1 MIYHKPSS
9 SSRIN
14 HRYHYYDFK
23 GASTQNNISNT
34 QTHITI
40 ELNKEGV
47 ALNRILMD
55 LVPLFAYIASQE
67 VPSKRMTKESIEQ
80 DLSLA
85 LLQPIQIDITL
96 GKSAVKDLTRMV
108 DAFMKKRKKAVL
120 AIITQILEHHNDVIT
135 ILGGNATTQ
144 KSTLPKFLQQ
154 AVQKTPQTFNLNT
167 INIGTLRTKLM
178 SLSFTTLKTV
188 LGGNQLKVDKE
199 TKERLR
205 KHLRAMKGLLE
216 QLSTEGRKLTEVK
229 EAVGNFQKKL
239 NKIQNTLLRPSVK
252 THPLTDTVYNMGKN
266 TNYKTIHGII
276 ESLKSEIDSIVK
288 ALATA
293 EEPVSKVVQEE
304 ITQTIAESA
313 ATSLAPTHP
322 DLENLREQI
331 RAAETSVAAL
341 VREKEELESRIN
353 TVVSEK
359 NTIEK
364 SKKHANAT
372 IATLTASLK
381 EVENRITSLRSN
393 KNVME
398 KTKNASIASLTASL
412 RQVEKR
418 IASLRSNK
426 NAMERRKNATITSL
440 KASLNREEK
449 RVANSQQS
457 IEALRREKS
466 DLEKRIASLRSNKNV
481 MEKRK
486 NASITSLTASL
497 RQVEKRIASLRSN
510 KNAMERRKNATI
522 ASLKALYNMEQ
533 KRVSNSQQSIE
544 ALRRE
549 KSDLEKRIA
558 TLRSNKNAMERRKDA
573 AITSLKASL
582 NREEKRV
589 ANSQESIEALR
600 RERSDLQNRIAS
612 LRSNKSA
619 MERGKNAT
627 ITSLTVSLKQTESR
641 LAAER
646 LEVQKLKK
654 RLRVYTGIIISGA
667 AATGALYT
675 AGLYKTSPR
684 NMPRTKNNVKAFMNA
699 TQTFNTN
706 TYMRQALG
714 GTSKNGGKLP
724 ASVRSG
730 RNRVAAT
737 PLLPAGMGTGSTNPA
752 MLRLPPG
759 SSASG
764 SARPNTPTQ
773 SSSIV
778 SVPAAVALVGGAYL
792 AKKFMGRKGKI
803 PIQKSTTRN
812 SMTANES
819 WIRGQ
824 SQNVR
829 GNIYNN
835 NTNNTARSLTPSE
848 RAVKLS
854 KEAGAFMR
862 RQKFPEPRN
871 TLYYSKEAV
880 RRAKE
885 AGNYRRRQ
893 RF

>member
-1 MIYHKPSS
+1 
-9 SSRIN
+9 
-14 HRYHYYDFK
+14 
-23 GASTQNNISNT
+23 
-34 QTHITI
+34 
-40 ELNKEGV
+40 
-47 ALNRILMD
+47 
-55 LVPLFAYIASQE
+55 
-67 VPSKRMTKESIEQ
+67 
-80 DLSLA
+80 
-85 LLQPIQIDITL
+85 
-96 GKSAVKDLTRMV
+96 
-108 DAFMKKRKKAVL
+108 
-120 AIITQILEHHNDVIT
+120 
-135 ILGGNATTQ
+135 
-144 KSTLPKFLQQ
+144 
-154 AVQKTPQTFNLNT
+154 
-167 INIGTLRTKLM
+167 
-178 SLSFTTLKTV
+178 
-188 LGGNQLKVDKE
+188 
-199 TKERLR
+199 
-205 KHLRAMKGLLE
+205 
-216 QLSTEGRKLTEVK
+216 
-229 EAVGNFQKKL
+229 
-239 NKIQNTLLRPSVK
+239 
-252 THPLTDTVYNMGKN
+252 MGKN

-331 RAAETSVAAL
+331 RAAETSVATLA
-341 VREKEELESRIN
+341 REKEELEFRIN

-372 IATLTASLK
+372 IATL
-381 EVENRITSLRSN
+381 RSN
-393 KNVME
+393 KN
-398 KTKNASIASLTASL
+398 I
-412 RQVEKR
+412 
-418 IASLRSNK
+418 
-426 NAMERRKNATITSL
+426 MERRKNVI
-440 KASLNREEK
+440 
-449 RVANSQQS
+449 
-457 IEALRREKS
+457 
-466 DLEKRIASLRSNKNV
+466 
-481 MEKRK
+481 
-486 NASITSLTASL
+486 ITSLTASL
-497 RQVEKRIASLRSN
+497 
-510 KNAMERRKNATI
+510 
-522 ASLKALYNMEQ
+522 
-533 KRVSNSQQSIE
+533 
-544 ALRRE
+544 
-549 KSDLEKRIA
+549 
-558 TLRSNKNAMERRKDA
+558 
-573 AITSLKASL
+573 
-582 NREEKRV
+582 
-589 ANSQESIEALR
+589 
-600 RERSDLQNRIAS
+600 
-612 LRSNKSA
+612 
-619 MERGKNAT
+619 
-627 ITSLTVSLKQTESR
+627 KQAENR

-646 LEVQKLKK
+646 LQVQKLKK

-706 TYMRQALG
+706 AYMRQAIG
-714 GTSKNGGKLP
+714 GKNQGKLP

-730 RNRVAAT
+730 RNRAAT
-737 PLLPAGMGTGSTNPA
+737 PLLPSGMGTGSTAPT

-759 SSASG
+759 SSTGG
-764 SARPNTPTQ
+764 SARPNAPTR

-792 AKKFMGRKGKI
+792 AKRVMGRKGKI

-848 RAVKLS
+848 RAVKVS
-854 KEAGAFMR
+854 KQAAAFMR